1 MNGSFL
7 LGENDVTRCGG
18 TPVIPA
24 VSKLRF
30 KPPGSGELDSAF
42 TINSIHMKSLP
53 SWEIPNGYSVT
64 LECLVDISTTS
75 KVRSHHQVLFY
86 KDEMLLFNISS
97 TEYTESIFIPQ
108 ARVFHSGRYKCTVVL
123 NSKEKTTQEYQLLVK
138 GVPSPTVTLDKK
150 EVTEGGVVTVNC
162 SVKEELPP
170 IYFKIEKVEL
180 GTKLVKQIRDK
191 TSNQNFVV
199 MDFPIEEQDHVL
211 VFRCQAGIMSG
222 IQMQTSES
230 TRSEYVTV
238 QELFPKPKLQFSSKE
253 VDQGKILDLFCSVP
267 GIPSVNF
274 TIQKE
279 TMILSQD
286 QNFSKIAE
294 DRDSGMYS
302 CTAGIG
308 RVVKRSDPVH
318 IKVCEMLSKPRIF
331 HDAKAEIIKG
341 HAITISCQSV
351 NGTAPV
357 TYHLIKD
364 TNVFLD
370 RMVTSNDPAA
380 FTDEPIEDVEY
391 QCMAN
396 NCHSH
401 PQLYSETLR
410 VKVIAPVDEV
420 TISILS
426 SNEVPSG
433 NEIVLRCSVK
443 EGTGPITFKFYK
455 ENDDRPFHETTLND
469 TQAFWVE
476 KQASK
481 KQEGQYY
488 CTASNRASHSSS
500 PRSNSLTVRVF
511 LAPWVKGLIAVVVI
525 GAVIAALIVAAKC
538 YFLRKARAKQKPVE
552 MSRPAAPLLNSNSE
566 KVSEPNVEANSHYGY
581 DVGNYTMKVTNQN
594 KGNSLNILL
603 ETFTLKERLTRGCAW
618 WCTLLRDRGRCCD
631 SFEQTPRIRMMWNTQ
646 KYKCPSLHLTKLWE
660 REPQRRCTVRSGR
673 SILMSWKTDILERE
687 TPLMELKTTKTDAMW
702 EKTGR
707 TEQVSNLKTGFSGF
721 TYFLYTE
728 SHQPYPDSSY
738 PPQDCEFSRG
748 SLCNRSGC
756 TGTGSADQTGL
767 KLTEIPLLLPSK
779 CWGLKVCA
787 TTTQQGWETQVGF
800 EATK

>member
-1 MNGSFL
+1 MQLRWAS
-7 LGENDVTRCGG
+7 
-18 TPVIPA
+18 
-24 VSKLRF
+24 VSKMHQAVLLTLLLY
-30 KPPGSGELDSAF
+30 SSLQAQENSF

-238 QELFPKPKLQFSSKE
+238 QESFSTPKFLIHPSGVIIEGDQLYIKCTVQVTHLVREFPEIIIQKDKTIVATSKRNIEALYSVMATVENSGHYTCKVESNRISKVSSIMVNITELFPKPKLQFSSKE

-566 KVSEPNVEANSHYGY
+566 KVSEPNVEANSHY
-581 DVGNYTMKVTNQN
+581 DPQN
-594 KGNSLNILL
+594 KDDV
-603 ETFTLKERLTRGCAW
+603 E
-618 WCTLLRDRGRCCD
+618 
-631 SFEQTPRIRMMWNTQ
+631 
-646 KYKCPSLHLTKLWE
+646 Y
-660 REPQRRCTVRSGR
+660 
-673 SILMSWKTDILERE
+673 
-687 TPLMELKTTKTDAMW
+687 
-702 EKTGR
+702 
-707 TEQVSNLKTGFSGF
+707 TEVQVSLPAP
-721 TYFLYTE
+721 
-728 SHQPYPDSSY
+728 HQAWDPRP
-738 PPQDCEFSRG
+738 RH
-748 SLCNRSGC
+748 
-756 TGTGSADQTGL
+756 
-767 KLTEIPLLLPSK
+767 
-779 CWGLKVCA
+779 
-787 TTTQQGWETQVGF
+787 TTSINPI
-800 EATK
+800 

>member
-1 MNGSFL
+1 
-7 LGENDVTRCGG
+7 
-18 TPVIPA
+18 
-24 VSKLRF
+24 
-30 KPPGSGELDSAF
+30 
-42 TINSIHMKSLP
+42 MKSLP

-238 QELFPKPKLQFSSKE
+238 QEIIIQKDKTIVATSKRNIEALYSVMATVENSGHYTCKVESNRISKVSSIMVNITELFPKPKLQFSSKE

-538 YFLRKARAKQKPVE
+538 YFLRKARDVVE
-552 MSRPAAPLLNSNSE
+552 NRYS
-566 KVSEPNVEANSHYGY
+566 
-581 DVGNYTMKVTNQN
+581 
-594 KGNSLNILL
+594 
-603 ETFTLKERLTRGCAW
+603 
-618 WCTLLRDRGRCCD
+618 
-631 SFEQTPRIRMMWNTQ
+631 
-646 KYKCPSLHLTKLWE
+646 
-660 REPQRRCTVRSGR
+660 
-673 SILMSWKTDILERE
+673 
-687 TPLMELKTTKTDAMW
+687 
-702 EKTGR
+702 
-707 TEQVSNLKTGFSGF
+707 VSNLKTGFSGF

-738 PPQDCEFSRG
+738 PPQDCEFSR
-748 SLCNRSGC
+748 
-756 TGTGSADQTGL
+756 
-767 KLTEIPLLLPSK
+767 
-779 CWGLKVCA
+779 
-787 TTTQQGWETQVGF
+787 
-800 EATK
+800 

>member
-1 MNGSFL
+1 MHQAVL
-7 LGENDVTRCGG
+7 LTLLLYSSLQAQEN
-18 TPVIPA
+18 
-24 VSKLRF
+24 S
-30 KPPGSGELDSAF
+30 F

-238 QELFPKPKLQFSSKE
+238 QESFSTPKFLIHPSGVIIEGDQLYIKCTVQVTHLVREFPEIIIQKDKTIVATSKRNIEALYSVMATVENSGHYTCKVESNRISKVSSIMVNITELFPKPKLQFSSKE

-594 KGNSLNILL
+594 K
-603 ETFTLKERLTRGCAW
+603 
-618 WCTLLRDRGRCCD
+618 D
-631 SFEQTPRIRMMWNTQ
+631 
-646 KYKCPSLHLTKLWE
+646 
-660 REPQRRCTVRSGR
+660 PQNKDDV
-673 SILMSWKTDILERE
+673 EY
-687 TPLMELKTTKTDAMW
+687 
-702 EKTGR
+702 
-707 TEQVSNLKTGFSGF
+707 TEVQVSLPAP
-721 TYFLYTE
+721 
-728 SHQPYPDSSY
+728 HQ
-738 PPQDCEFSRG
+738 ENG
-748 SLCNRSGC
+748 
-756 TGTGSADQTGL
+756 
-767 KLTEIPLLLPSK
+767 KLP
-779 CWGLKVCA
+779 
-787 TTTQQGWETQVGF
+787 
-800 EATK
+800 

>member
-538 YFLRKARAKQKPVE
+538 YFLRKARDVVE
-552 MSRPAAPLLNSNSE
+552 NRYS
-566 KVSEPNVEANSHYGY
+566 
-581 DVGNYTMKVTNQN
+581 
-594 KGNSLNILL
+594 
-603 ETFTLKERLTRGCAW
+603 
-618 WCTLLRDRGRCCD
+618 
-631 SFEQTPRIRMMWNTQ
+631 
-646 KYKCPSLHLTKLWE
+646 
-660 REPQRRCTVRSGR
+660 
-673 SILMSWKTDILERE
+673 
-687 TPLMELKTTKTDAMW
+687 
-702 EKTGR
+702 
-707 TEQVSNLKTGFSGF
+707 VSNLKTGFSGF

>member
-1 MNGSFL
+1 MHQAVL
-7 LGENDVTRCGG
+7 LTLLLYSSLQAQEN
-18 TPVIPA
+18 
-24 VSKLRF
+24 S
-30 KPPGSGELDSAF
+30 F

-238 QELFPKPKLQFSSKE
+238 QESFSTPKFLIHPSGVIIEGDQLYIKCTVQVTHLVREFPEIIIQKDKTIVATSKRNIEALYSVMATVENSGHYTCKVESNRISKVSSIMVNITELFPKPKLQFSSKE

-594 KGNSLNILL
+594 KDPQNKDDVEYTEVQVSLPAPHQALGTRATETVYSEIRKVNPNVVENRYSRTGNSL
-603 ETFTLKERLTRGCAW
+603 
-618 WCTLLRDRGRCCD
+618 D
-631 SFEQTPRIRMMWNTQ
+631 
-646 KYKCPSLHLTKLWE
+646 
-660 REPQRRCTVRSGR
+660 
-673 SILMSWKTDILERE
+673 
-687 TPLMELKTTKTDAMW
+687 
-702 EKTGR
+702 
-707 TEQVSNLKTGFSGF
+707 
-721 TYFLYTE
+721 
-728 SHQPYPDSSY
+728 
-738 PPQDCEFSRG
+738 
-748 SLCNRSGC
+748 
-756 TGTGSADQTGL
+756 GT
-767 KLTEIPLLLPSK
+767 
-779 CWGLKVCA
+779 
-787 TTTQQGWETQVGF
+787 
-800 EATK
+800 

>member
-1 MNGSFL
+1 MLEFT
-7 LGENDVTRCGG
+7 DVSPHISLVLYLT
-18 TPVIPA
+18 
-24 VSKLRF
+24 
-30 KPPGSGELDSAF
+30 F

-238 QELFPKPKLQFSSKE
+238 QESFSTPKFLIHPSGVIIEGDQLYIKCTVQVTHLVREFPEIIIQKDKTIVATSKRNIEALYSVMATVENSGHYTCKVESNRISKVSSIMVNITELFPKPKLQFSSKE

-538 YFLRKARAKQKPVE
+538 YFLRKKNVN
-552 MSRPAAPLLNSNSE
+552 MDFSFVFLISIE

-594 KGNSLNILL
+594 K
-603 ETFTLKERLTRGCAW
+603 
-618 WCTLLRDRGRCCD
+618 D
-631 SFEQTPRIRMMWNTQ
+631 
-646 KYKCPSLHLTKLWE
+646 
-660 REPQRRCTVRSGR
+660 PQNKDDV
-673 SILMSWKTDILERE
+673 EY
-687 TPLMELKTTKTDAMW
+687 
-702 EKTGR
+702 
-707 TEQVSNLKTGFSGF
+707 TEVQVSLPAPHQALGTRATETVYSEIRKVNPNVVENRYSVSTHFIPMVLKM
-721 TYFLYTE
+721 L
-728 SHQPYPDSSY
+728 
-738 PPQDCEFSRG
+738 R
-748 SLCNRSGC
+748 
-756 TGTGSADQTGL
+756 
-767 KLTEIPLLLPSK
+767 
-779 CWGLKVCA
+779 
-787 TTTQQGWETQVGF
+787 
-800 EATK
+800 